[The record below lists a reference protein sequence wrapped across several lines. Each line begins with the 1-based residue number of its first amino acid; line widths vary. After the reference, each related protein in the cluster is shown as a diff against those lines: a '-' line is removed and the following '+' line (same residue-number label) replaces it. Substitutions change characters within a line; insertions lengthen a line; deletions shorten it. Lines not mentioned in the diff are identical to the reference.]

1 MIRPRKKK
9 ERKPYAKIIEELE
22 LVISKLNT
30 ANIPIENSI
39 QLYEEGINLT
49 NEADKELT
57 SVERNFDKIKKNKKN
72 YSATINIEKSFD
84 EIELIIDELENED
97 ITIEKIQEYYENA
110 LQIIF
115 NIESYLKRAKSTIK
129 KYEQ

>member
-1 MIRPRKKK
+1 MKKQEK
-9 ERKPYAKIIEELE
+9 KTYAKIIEELE

-57 SVERNFDKIKKNKKN
+57 SVERNFDKIKK
-72 YSATINIEKSFD
+72 IIQLL
-84 EIELIIDELENED
+84 LI
-97 ITIEKIQEYYENA
+97 
-110 LQIIF
+110 
-115 NIESYLKRAKSTIK
+115 
-129 KYEQ
+129 

>member
-1 MIRPRKKK
+1 MKKQEK
-9 ERKPYAKIIEELE
+9 KTYAQIIEELE
-22 LVISKLNT
+22 LVISKLNAT
-30 ANIPIENSI
+30 NIPIENSI

-57 SVERNFDKIKKNKKN
+57 LVEKNFDKIKKNKKN
-72 YSATINIEKSFD
+72 QSDTVNIEKSFN
-84 EIELIIDELENED
+84 EIEYIIEELDAED

-115 NIESYLKRAKSTIK
+115 NIESYLKRAKTTIK

>member
-1 MIRPRKKK
+1 MKKQEK
-9 ERKPYAKIIEELE
+9 KTYAQIIEELE
-22 LVISKLNT
+22 LVISKLNAT
-30 ANIPIENSI
+30 NIPIENSI

-57 SVERNFDKIKKNKKN
+57 LVEKNFDKIKKNKKN
-72 YSATINIEKSFD
+72 QTDAINIEKSFD
-84 EIELIIDELENED
+84 EIEYIIGELEAED
-97 ITIEKIQEYYENA
+97 ITIEKVQEYYENA

-115 NIESYLKRAKSTIK
+115 DIESYLKRAKTTIK

>member
-1 MIRPRKKK
+1 MKKQEK
-9 ERKPYAKIIEELE
+9 KTYAKIIEELE

-115 NIESYLKRAKSTIK
+115 NIESYLKKAKTTIK

>member
-1 MIRPRKKK
+1 MKKQEK
-9 ERKPYAKIIEELE
+9 KTYAQIIEELE
-22 LVISKLNT
+22 LVISKLNAT
-30 ANIPIENSI
+30 NIPIENSI

-57 SVERNFDKIKKNKKN
+57 LVEKNFDKIKKNKKN
-72 YSATINIEKSFD
+72 QSDAINIEKSFD
-84 EIELIIDELENED
+84 EIEYIIEELETED

-115 NIESYLKRAKSTIK
+115 NIESYLKKAKTTIK

>member
-1 MIRPRKKK
+1 MKKQEK
-9 ERKPYAKIIEELE
+9 KTYAKIIEELE

-57 SVERNFDKIKKNKKN
+57 SVEKNFDKIKKNKKS

>member
-1 MIRPRKKK
+1 MKKQEK
-9 ERKPYAKIIEELE
+9 KTYAKIIGELE

>member
-1 MIRPRKKK
+1 MKKQEK
-9 ERKPYAKIIEELE
+9 KTYAQIIEELE
-22 LVISKLNT
+22 LVISKLNAT
-30 ANIPIENSI
+30 NIPIENSI

-57 SVERNFDKIKKNKKN
+57 LVEKNFDKIKKNKKN
-72 YSATINIEKSFD
+72 QTDVINIEKSFD
-84 EIELIIDELENED
+84 EIEYIIGELEAED
-97 ITIEKIQEYYENA
+97 ITIEKVQKYYENA

-115 NIESYLKRAKSTIK
+115 DIESYLKRAKTTIK

>member
-1 MIRPRKKK
+1 MKKQEK
-9 ERKPYAKIIEELE
+9 KTYAQIIEELE
-22 LVISKLNT
+22 LVISKLNAT
-30 ANIPIENSI
+30 NIPIENSI

-57 SVERNFDKIKKNKKN
+57 LVEKNFDKIKKNKKN
-72 YSATINIEKSFD
+72 QSDAINIEKSFD

>member
-1 MIRPRKKK
+1 MKKQEK
-9 ERKPYAKIIEELE
+9 KTYAQIIEELE
-22 LVISKLNT
+22 LVISKLNAT
-30 ANIPIENSI
+30 NIPIENSI

-57 SVERNFDKIKKNKKN
+57 LVEKNFDKIKKNKKN
-72 YSATINIEKSFD
+72 QSDTINIEKSFD
-84 EIELIIDELENED
+84 EIEYIIGELETED
-97 ITIEKIQEYYENA
+97 ITIEKVQEYYENA

-115 NIESYLKRAKSTIK
+115 NIESYLKRAKTTIK

>member
-1 MIRPRKKK
+1 MKKQEK
-9 ERKPYAKIIEELE
+9 KTYAQIIEELE

-30 ANIPIENSI
+30 TNIPIENSI

-57 SVERNFDKIKKNKKN
+57 LVEKNFDKIKKNKKN
-72 YSATINIEKSFD
+72 QTDVINIEKSFD
-84 EIELIIDELENED
+84 EIEYIIGELEAED
-97 ITIEKIQEYYENA
+97 ITIEKVQEYYENA

-115 NIESYLKRAKSTIK
+115 DIESYLKRAKTTIK

>member
-1 MIRPRKKK
+1 MKKQEK
-9 ERKPYAKIIEELE
+9 KTYAKIIEELE
-22 LVISKLNT
+22 LVISKLNA
-30 ANIPIENSI
+30 ANIPIESSI

-49 NEADKELT
+49 NEADKELIL
-57 SVERNFDKIKKNKKN
+57 VERNFDKIKKNKKN
-72 YSATINIEKSFD
+72 YSDNINIEKSFD

-115 NIESYLKRAKSTIK
+115 NIESYLKKAKSTIK

>member
-1 MIRPRKKK
+1 MKKQEK
-9 ERKPYAKIIEELE
+9 KTYAQIIEELE
-22 LVISKLNT
+22 LVISKLNAT
-30 ANIPIENSI
+30 NIPIENSI
-39 QLYEEGINLT
+39 QLYEEGINLS

-57 SVERNFDKIKKNKKN
+57 LVEKNFDKIKKNKKN
-72 YSATINIEKSFD
+72 QSDTINIEKSFD
-84 EIELIIDELENED
+84 EIEYIIGELETED

>member
-1 MIRPRKKK
+1 MKKQEK
-9 ERKPYAKIIEELE
+9 KTYAQIIEELE
-22 LVISKLNT
+22 LVISKLNAT
-30 ANIPIENSI
+30 NIPIENSI

-57 SVERNFDKIKKNKKN
+57 LLEKNFDKIKKNKKN
-72 YSATINIEKSFD
+72 HSDTINIEKSFD
-84 EIELIIDELENED
+84 EIEYIIEELEAED

-115 NIESYLKRAKSTIK
+115 DIESYLKRAKTTIK

>member
-1 MIRPRKKK
+1 MKKQENK
-9 ERKPYAKIIEELE
+9 TYAEIIEQLE
-22 LVISKLNT
+22 LVISKLNA

-49 NEADKELT
+49 NEADNELT
-57 SVERNFDKIKKNKKN
+57 LLEKNFNKVKKNKKN
-72 YSATINIEKSFD
+72 HSGTINIEKSFD
-84 EIELIIDELENED
+84 EIEYIIEELEAED
-97 ITIEKIQEYYENA
+97 IKIEKIQEYYENA

-115 NIESYLKRAKSTIK
+115 NIESYLKKAKATIK

>member
-1 MIRPRKKK
+1 MKKQEK
-9 ERKPYAKIIEELE
+9 KTYAQIIEELE
-22 LVISKLNT
+22 LVISKLNAT
-30 ANIPIENSI
+30 NIPIENSI

-57 SVERNFDKIKKNKKN
+57 LVEKNFDKIKKNKKN
-72 YSATINIEKSFD
+72 QSDTVNIEKSFN
-84 EIELIIDELENED
+84 EIEYIIEELDAED
-97 ITIEKIQEYYENA
+97 ITIEKIQECYENA

-115 NIESYLKRAKSTIK
+115 DIESYLKRAKTTIK

>member
-1 MIRPRKKK
+1 MKKQEK
-9 ERKPYAKIIEELE
+9 KTYAQIIEELE
-22 LVISKLNT
+22 LVISKLNAT
-30 ANIPIENSI
+30 NIPIENSI

-57 SVERNFDKIKKNKKN
+57 LVEKNFDKIKKNKKN
-72 YSATINIEKSFD
+72 QSDTINIEKSFD
-84 EIELIIDELENED
+84 EIEYIIGELETED
-97 ITIEKIQEYYENA
+97 ITIERIQEYYENA

-115 NIESYLKRAKSTIK
+115 NIESYLKRAKTTIK

>member
-1 MIRPRKKK
+1 MKKQEK
-9 ERKPYAKIIEELE
+9 KAYAKIIEELE

-72 YSATINIEKSFD
+72 YSAAINIEKSFD

>member
-1 MIRPRKKK
+1 MKKQEK
-9 ERKPYAKIIEELE
+9 KTYAQIIEELE
-22 LVISKLNT
+22 LVISKLNAT
-30 ANIPIENSI
+30 NIPIENSI

-57 SVERNFDKIKKNKKN
+57 LVEKNFDKIKKNKKN
-72 YSATINIEKSFD
+72 QADAINIEKSFD
-84 EIELIIDELENED
+84 EIEYIIGELETED
-97 ITIEKIQEYYENA
+97 ITIERIQEYYENA

-115 NIESYLKRAKSTIK
+115 NIESYLKKAKTTIK

>member
-1 MIRPRKKK
+1 MKKQEK
-9 ERKPYAKIIEELE
+9 KTYAKIIEELE
-22 LVISKLNT
+22 LVISKLNA
-30 ANIPIENSI
+30 ANIPIESSI

-49 NEADKELT
+49 NEADKELIL
-57 SVERNFDKIKKNKKN
+57 VERNFDKIKKNKKN
-72 YSATINIEKSFD
+72 YSDNINIEKSFD

-115 NIESYLKRAKSTIK
+115 DIESYLKRAKTTIK

>member
-1 MIRPRKKK
+1 MKKQEK
-9 ERKPYAKIIEELE
+9 KTYAQIIEELE
-22 LVISKLNT
+22 LVISKLNAT
-30 ANIPIENSI
+30 NIPIENSI

-57 SVERNFDKIKKNKKN
+57 LVEKNFDKIKKNKKN
-72 YSATINIEKSFD
+72 QSDTINIEKSFD
-84 EIELIIDELENED
+84 EIEYIIGELEAED
-97 ITIEKIQEYYENA
+97 ITIEKVQEYYENA

-115 NIESYLKRAKSTIK
+115 NIESYLKKAKATIK

>member
-1 MIRPRKKK
+1 MKKQEK
-9 ERKPYAKIIEELE
+9 KTYAKIIEELE

>member
-1 MIRPRKKK
+1 MKKQEK
-9 ERKPYAKIIEELE
+9 KTYAQIIEELE
-22 LVISKLNT
+22 LVISKLNAT
-30 ANIPIENSI
+30 NIPIENSI

-57 SVERNFDKIKKNKKN
+57 LLEKNFDKIKKNKKN
-72 YSATINIEKSFD
+72 QSDTINIEKSFD
-84 EIELIIDELENED
+84 EIEYIIGELETED
-97 ITIEKIQEYYENA
+97 ITIEKVQEYYENA

-115 NIESYLKRAKSTIK
+115 NIESYLKRAKTTIK

>member
-1 MIRPRKKK
+1 MKKQEK
-9 ERKPYAKIIEELE
+9 KTYAQIIEELE
-22 LVISKLNT
+22 LVISKLNAT
-30 ANIPIENSI
+30 NIPIENSI

-57 SVERNFDKIKKNKKN
+57 LVEKNFDKIKKNKKN
-72 YSATINIEKSFD
+72 QADAINIEKSFD
-84 EIELIIDELENED
+84 EIEYIIGELEAED
-97 ITIEKIQEYYENA
+97 ITIEKVQEYYENA

-115 NIESYLKRAKSTIK
+115 DIESYLKRAKTTIK

>member
-1 MIRPRKKK
+1 MKKQEK
-9 ERKPYAKIIEELE
+9 KTYAKIIEELE

-72 YSATINIEKSFD
+72 YSAAINIEKSFD

>member
-1 MIRPRKKK
+1 MKKQEK
-9 ERKPYAKIIEELE
+9 KTYAKIIEELE

-57 SVERNFDKIKKNKKN
+57 SVERNFEKIKKNKKN

>member
-1 MIRPRKKK
+1 MKKQEK
-9 ERKPYAKIIEELE
+9 KTYAQIIEELE
-22 LVISKLNT
+22 LVISKLNAT
-30 ANIPIENSI
+30 NIPIENSI
-39 QLYEEGINLT
+39 QLYEEGINLS

-57 SVERNFDKIKKNKKN
+57 LVEKNFDKIKKNKKN
-72 YSATINIEKSFD
+72 QSDTINIEKSFD
-84 EIELIIDELENED
+84 EIEYIIGELETED

-115 NIESYLKRAKSTIK
+115 NIESYLKKAKTTIK

>member
-1 MIRPRKKK
+1 MKKQEK
-9 ERKPYAKIIEELE
+9 KTYAQIIEELE
-22 LVISKLNT
+22 LVISKLNAT
-30 ANIPIENSI
+30 NIPIENSI
-39 QLYEEGINLT
+39 QLYEEGINLA

-57 SVERNFDKIKKNKKN
+57 FVEKNFDKIKKNKKN
-72 YSATINIEKSFD
+72 QSDTINIEKSFD
-84 EIELIIDELENED
+84 EIEYIIGELETED

-115 NIESYLKRAKSTIK
+115 NIESYLKKAKTTIK

>member
-1 MIRPRKKK
+1 MKKQEK
-9 ERKPYAKIIEELE
+9 KTYAKIIEELE

-49 NEADKELT
+49 NEADKELI

-72 YSATINIEKSFD
+72 YSDTINIEKSFD

>member
-1 MIRPRKKK
+1 MKKQEK
-9 ERKPYAKIIEELE
+9 KTYAQIIEELE
-22 LVISKLNT
+22 LVISKLNAT
-30 ANIPIENSI
+30 NIPIENSI

-57 SVERNFDKIKKNKKN
+57 LVEKNFDKIKKNKKN
-72 YSATINIEKSFD
+72 QSDAINIEKSFD
-84 EIELIIDELENED
+84 EIQYIIGELETED
-97 ITIEKIQEYYENA
+97 ITIEKVQKYYENA

-115 NIESYLKRAKSTIK
+115 NIESYLKRAKTTIK